1 VIVEPPA
8 CDLVLSKSPEEAAAF
23 VRQLV
28 SQVAGSGA
36 GTLLEG
42 VLQADCVAELMQVSR
57 AGSCSGGG
65 RTVYSGCTSCL
76 FECCVALVTA
86 RQW

>member
-1 VIVEPPA
+1 VEPPP

-36 GTLLEG
+36 DTLLDG
-42 VLQADCVAELMQVSR
+42 VLQADCVAEIMQVSR

-65 RTVYSGCTSCL
+65 RRVYSGCTVHLLSAVL
-76 FECCVALVTA
+76 LL
-86 RQW
+86 